1 MAFNAVT
8 AELLKAADRADQ
20 AGGELTTM
28 LSQLLTELAPLE
40 SRFQGSAGMSF
51 QQVQSRIQQDLV
63 QITDALNEVASGVRS
78 SGKDFDVADQTAQEE
93 VQRAAAGAGEAA
105 NALRG

>member
-8 AELLKAADRADQ
+8 GDLLKAADRADT

-28 LSQLLTELAPLE
+28 LTTLLSDLAPLE
-40 SRFQGSAGMSF
+40 SRFRGGAGMSF
-51 QQVQSRIQQDLV
+51 QQVQARIQQDLV

-78 SGKDFDVADQTAQEE
+78 SGKDFEVADQVAQDE
-93 VQRAAAGAGEAA
+93 VNRAAAAAGDAA
-105 NALRG
+105 TALRG